1 MSYYSRGNNNAAMD
15 GDEKEIAS
23 RTLQIQSKRFYLDV
37 KQNRRGRFFK
47 LAEVGASGQKSRIL
61 MGMSSTAQFRDKLN
75 LLAKHLSAQPAAA
88 AGDAAA
94 DFKSKSE
101 TMAHENRRYFLDL
114 RENQRGRYLR
124 IAQQVAPSGVR
135 SQVVVP
141 EQGVRELADL
151 LVDLI
156 NQCGTDDAAE
166 GVAKLPEAKALRA
179 ENKMFYFDVGYNR
192 LGTFLRMSEVRQN
205 FRTAVTLPEKSW
217 QQLRDILTE
226 YIDQVAGNGGGT
238 ATVDAVA
245 VADAEEEDDEQVSGG
260 GSSEDES
267 SSDQD
272 N

>member
-1 MSYYSRGNNNAAMD
+1 MSCYSRGNNNAAMH

-75 LLAKHLSAQPAAA
+75 LLAKHLSA
-88 AGDAAA
+88 A

-151 LVDLI
+151 LADLI

-192 LGTFLRMSEVRQN
+192 RGTFLRMSEVRQN